1 MNRVRGLLAR
11 IDRASLRERILLFSA
26 AALML
31 TMLWYHFA
39 MTPLELRRARL
50 DLQLSQMRAPGGAGM
65 APGTDVAGEYAGR
78 MARETALRAAIA
90 VADHDLMDARRG
102 MIPPNDMVQVLTTV
116 LKQHNG
122 LSLVMLRNLPAEPL
136 LPPLAPNAQLAQTAQ
151 AGQTGT
157 AGASDA
163 SAAPGNDADR
173 DGGPYV
179 HPVELVL
186 QGDYLDVLAY
196 LRALEAQSSG
206 FQWRRFEYAGRGE
219 APEYRIEF
227 ATVSMDSN
235 WLGV

>member
-1 MNRVRGLLAR
+1 MNRLRRLLAR

-26 AALML
+26 AALTL

-50 DLQLSQMRAPGGAGM
+50 DLQLSQMRAPGGAGT
-65 APGTDVAGEYAGR
+65 APAPDVASEFAGR

-90 VADHDLMDARRG
+90 EADHDLMDARRG

-136 LPPLAPNAQLAQTAQ
+136 LPPLAPNALAAPTA
-151 AGQTGT
+151 A
-157 AGASDA
+157 AGAPDA
-163 SAAPGNDADR
+163 SAAPGIDADR

-196 LRALEAQSSG
+196 LRALESQSSG
-206 FQWRRFEYAGRGE
+206 FQWRRFEYAGRGD